1 MNALFFV
8 LLAQSLTGAPR
19 ARPRPLAPMDTPD
32 VVEVRRTE
40 PTTPRPHAPP
50 EDAPLPMPSRAEP
63 NIDMDAFVRNFVIV
77 SVIVIALFLIARRI
91 GRTREPS
98 IPASDELSKT
108 EHEPVAVIR
117 PPGVLGRRQ
126 SPAEPEAPTDPTS
139 PLPPPELAPM
149 GGWDPS
155 VKRLDPL
162 GESAPERAAAASDL
176 HLAAL
181 WSQVHAALG
190 HDRTMLAFHEGLG
203 VWRAWSDAPTYEQAV
218 LRGESRTKPGAVRV
232 LRIVVGGVRQP
243 DREFASPAC
252 RPSSRTAMGDT
263 WTGWAV
269 NRNGGAAHSY
279 RAPTLPQKATARSR

>member
-1 MNALFFV
+1 MNALLIV

-19 ARPRPLAPMDTPD
+19 TRPRPLVPMDMPD
-32 VVEVRRTE
+32 VVEVRHTE
-40 PTTPRPHAPP
+40 STAPRPHAPP

-63 NIDMDAFVRNFVIV
+63 SIDMDALVRNFMLVFV
-77 SVIVIALFLIARRI
+77 VAIALLLVAKRIRR
-91 GRTREPS
+91 TKEPS

-108 EHEPVAVIR
+108 EHEPISVIR

-126 SPAEPEAPTDPTS
+126 SPPEPEAPPDPTS
-139 PLPPPELAPM
+139 TSPHPERAPT

-155 VKRLDPL
+155 VKRLEPL

-252 RPSSRTAMGDT
+252 RPSARTAMGDT

-279 RAPTLPQKATARSR
+279 RAPAPPPKATARGH